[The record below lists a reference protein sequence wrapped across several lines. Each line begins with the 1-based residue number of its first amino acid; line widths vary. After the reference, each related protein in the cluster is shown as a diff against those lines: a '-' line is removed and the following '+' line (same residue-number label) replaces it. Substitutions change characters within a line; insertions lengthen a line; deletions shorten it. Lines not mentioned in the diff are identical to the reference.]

1 MLSPAYISFH
11 HARALT
17 RSGAKSSEHHN
28 LVPQTT
34 STIGLS
40 GEIPEAYVPI
50 TTTYEVPTGTFHV
63 FSTRGKDL
71 SQLAFVI
78 WGSANTRVSSLSI
91 SDRTYVYQALFKPE
105 QSQLLAGALLWGR
118 ENERASAPQE
128 WVTKFPGPSP
138 VLKAHVVEKF
148 NQLVTEW
155 RKTRNPVGSVL
166 EISSNFAYQKI
177 IGMGQ
182 DAIPLILRE
191 LERSIDHWFWALSAI
206 TGENPVAEDHRGRLK
221 PMAQDWF
228 SWAKQQGYQW

>member
-1 MLSPAYISFH
+1 
-11 HARALT
+11 
-17 RSGAKSSEHHN
+17 
-28 LVPQTT
+28 
-34 STIGLS
+34 
-40 GEIPEAYVPI
+40 
-50 TTTYEVPTGTFHV
+50 
-63 FSTRGKDL
+63 
-71 SQLAFVI
+71 
-78 WGSANTRVSSLSI
+78 
-91 SDRTYVYQALFKPE
+91 
-105 QSQLLAGALLWGR
+105 LLAGALLWGR